1 MEFFLEKTSHTPFIK
16 FDSGVLVISGRSI
29 PEDSTMVYE
38 PLFEFIERYI
48 KNPLALT
55 EIDISLE
62 YANSSTNRSLMTIF
76 ESFESMYADGHEVKT
91 TWYFSTGDQ
100 EMEELGNDFKSLIK
114 IPFEIKEL
122 E

>member
-16 FDSGVLVISGRSI
+16 FDNGVLVISGRSI

-38 PLFEFIERYI
+38 PLFKFIEEYI
-48 KNPLALT
+48 KNPLPLT

-62 YANSSTNRSLMTIF
+62 YANSSTNRSLMTVF
-76 ESFESMYADGHEVKT
+76 ELFENFYGEGHDVKT
-91 TWYFSTGDQ
+91 TWYFAPGDQ
-100 EMEELGNDFKSLIK
+100 EIYELGSDFKSLIK

>member
-16 FDSGVLVISGRSI
+16 FDNGVLVISGRSI

-38 PLFEFIERYI
+38 PLFEFIENYI
-48 KNPLALT
+48 KDPLPLT

-62 YANSSTNRSLMTIF
+62 YANSSSNRSLMTVFELFERIF
-76 ESFESMYADGHEVKT
+76 LNGHDVKV
-91 TWYFSTGDQ
+91 TWYFAHSDQ
-100 EMEELGNDFKSLIK
+100 EIYELGSDFKSLLK
-114 IPFEIKEL
+114 VPFEIKEL